1 MIVAGATELYQR
13 GIATLLASWEEY
25 AGGSAG
31 AAVARLDGVAVGV
44 FPAEP
49 ERSVYNNAVL
59 DRDLDAAGQ
68 AAAIDA
74 MEATYDAAGVERYA
88 AWVHESDEPTR
99 AELTRRG
106 YRLDEITRA
115 MGMPL
120 AARAREAGVAD
131 IGRGNWDDHVAYLG
145 RDGAPAGVLSRADP
159 AAFRVLVARLGGEI
173 AGTAMAFDHA
183 GDCGLFNV
191 GTLGPYRRRGIGT
204 ALVNRLLRDAFS
216 RGNHTATLQSTE
228 IAAGVY
234 TAAGFRDLGR
244 IFEYVPAGAPPG

>member
-1 MIVAGATELYQR
+1 MTVAGATDLYQR

-88 AWVHESDEPTR
+88 AWVHESDEATR
-99 AELTRRG
+99 AELTGRG

-173 AGTAMAFDHA
+173 AGTAIAFDHA
-183 GDCGLFNV
+183 GDCGVFNV
-191 GTLGPYRRRGIGT
+191 GTLAPYRRRGIGT
-204 ALVNRLLRDAFS
+204 ALVDRLLRDAFA

-234 TAAGFRDLGR
+234 AAAGFRDLGR